1 MRGGAIG
8 KKKKL
13 KLTERKSK
21 EKKKRTKK
29 KGTTRKKNQTLIYP
43 TFGSESNPET
53 RKEQFGPSEGRNLL

>member
-1 MRGGAIG
+1 MEG
-8 KKKKL
+8 

-21 EKKKRTKK
+21 KKK
-29 KGTTRKKNQTLIYP
+29 KGTKKKKKKRKFNLKLRKKKNQTLIYI